1 MKVVALPVKKIT
13 HRDLEGMIMAL
24 HLQAVLKIV
33 LHYVYITK
41 IVDILIIAKE
51 AIVKE
56 IL

>member
-1 MKVVALPVKKIT
+1 MVALPVKKIT
-13 HRDLEGMIMAL
+13 HRDLEEMIMAL
-24 HLQAVLKIV
+24 HLQEVSKIV

-56 IL
+56 IV